1 MATSSANLAL
11 VGHVSIPW
19 HRRLFK
25 ALYVPMMLFP
35 AVSVFLV
42 LFVGALMMALLQS
55 FGYAPIYGINDFP
68 TLRYY
73 EEMIN
78 DYGFRISIVYTFYYA
93 LVPTIAGTI
102 FSIYLALALRK
113 KFGQKTS
120 FQFIYKLPLMIPYLV
135 GVVLVIELFTPGG
148 MIARM
153 VAALGLI
160 DRPNEFP
167 RILKTEW
174 GWGVMMVY
182 LWKQI
187 PFTTLIVYSVL
198 MGLGREYEEAAS
210 TLGANRRQTFWHITL
225 PQIIPG
231 IVAATLIVFPFNFN
245 NFEVPYI
252 LGADFPNSLPVQA
265 WMTFDNADYTKRL
278 GAMAICMTLSVI
290 CGFMLLLYL
299 LFYRRYERK
308 RGRQ

>member
-11 VGHVSIPW
+11 MDHVSIPW
-19 HRRLFK
+19 QRRLFK

-93 LVPTIAGTI
+93 LVPTITGTI

-174 GWGVMMVY
+174 VWGVMMVY

-187 PFTTLIVYSVL
+187 PFTTVIVYSVL